1 MIILLVFAYIALS
14 IVIVSKVYKKYA
26 TKKSKYIAIAIMV
39 LIPTWDIVLGYPIYK
54 LLCWTSAG
62 VHIYKTVDNVEG
74 FYVGKDSGR
83 YSKIPPLPYKGY
95 TFIEYKRKQESKEP
109 YRYYRISWVDANMT
123 ENCIQIGNAS
133 SKYNLNFYK
142 QGKCIVKKE
151 IPESEVSP
159 WEYTAAFKT
168 TMKLLLLDMKIESSM
183 YIFDISKKEVLSEV
197 VSVVWKGGWVY
208 GFLGSIPVGNNW
220 KIRTPKIR
228 DININEFIYK
238 TLKTKKEEK

>member
-1 MIILLVFAYIALS
+1 MIGLMFILIVLAYIALS
-14 IVIVSKVYKKYA
+14 IVIVSKVYKKFA

-39 LIPTWDIVLGYPIYK
+39 LIPIWDIVLGYPIYK
-54 LLCWTSAG
+54 LLCWSSAG

-151 IPESEVSP
+151 ISESEVSP
-159 WEYTAAFKT
+159 WEYN
-168 TMKLLLLDMKIESSM
+168 SRN
-183 YIFDISKKEVLSEV
+183 YIKRNI
-197 VSVVWKGGWVY
+197 
-208 GFLGSIPVGNNW
+208 IPVIN
-220 KIRTPKIR
+220 IRKDITFIR
-228 DININEFIYK
+228 DRSNNQNIAENITYTLDQNWVLGIIK
-238 TLKTKKEEK
+238 SSIVVRGNWAHCDNKVDMLQNTLKTKKEER